1 MKNKFYLLI
10 ILLLFTACYPSIKVK
25 KNIIKDN
32 EGKVLSV
39 KEGNY
44 VDNVG
49 RVLNII
55 YSEKEKKYLISNT
68 GAFEAVITKNIYK
81 NYYLLE
87 GLEDEK
93 KYRNLYL
100 VNIDGK
106 FINIFQ
112 YDIPENKIK
121 ELEKKFNVLITI
133 NQNGVFIDGTQRNIY
148 NTILYCIKNNY
159 IKKEFFLIK
168 KLSNLQ

>member
-1 MKNKFYLLI
+1 MKNKIYLLI
-10 ILLLFTACYPSIKVK
+10 FLLLFTACYPSIKVK
-25 KNIIKDN
+25 KNIIKNND
-32 EGKVLSV
+32 GKIISI

-44 VDNVG
+44 IDNVG
-49 RVLNII
+49 RVLNVI
-55 YSEKEKKYLISNT
+55 YSEKEKKYFISNT
-68 GAFEAVITKNIYK
+68 GAFESVITKNIYK

-100 VNIDGK
+100 INIDGK

-112 YDIPENKIK
+112 YDIPENKVNK
-121 ELEKKFNVLITI
+121 LEKKFHVLISI
-133 NQNGVFIDGTQRNIY
+133 NQNGVFIDGTQKNIY

-168 KLSNLQ
+168 KFSNL